1 MPNSGAIRAGKA
13 FVELALSGWDAF
25 ESGLNKAQKK
35 VEAFGKNTAK
45 IGLGMV
51 GAGSAILAPITAIF
65 ASTANRA
72 NDIKLLS
79 DKFNT
84 NAETISAWA
93 YAFERG
99 GVSLDEFGGT
109 LDSFRSKL
117 FSAADGADD
126 DFRRLGLNA
135 LALEK
140 MNKTDAF
147 RLVVDRINNLG
158 KATDRQEMGLK
169 FVGSAW
175 DKLGTT
181 VLRSSES
188 FKALQKEAKDVGA
201 IITNEQAAQGQKS
214 VMAFTQA
221 WQALKYGLMEVGM
234 QLLPQADNIQRFVQ
248 KFSNGIQVI
257 RRFIQDNSQLVIAVV
272 AVGAALVVGGI
283 ALLAFSKIVLIVS
296 ATLGALGTIAGVF
309 ASGIGLLASPFV
321 LATAAIVFML
331 ARLDLIE
338 PLLDSIKGSA
348 SSVGSTLTGVFDGL
362 KGTIADVFGKFK
374 ESWAIVVEAF
384 TAGDFESA
392 IDVSMATI
400 KASMA
405 SAVAW
410 LTDVWVRFKDTV
422 IGVFNE
428 VTDKLEDAIAGFT
441 IAYTEVTE
449 GKEEA
454 DKFGAGLRD
463 NLGRDRA
470 KRDAANKAFRDNQI
484 KEANKEKEE
493 AAEKLKAAQANA
505 TAKADERAGVGDAD
519 ENRRKRAAAMA
530 AWTDTDDLKAGS
542 GKLMAGILKAAKA
555 KGQELPTSDQLYKS
569 AKGTSSSYNI
579 GQSLA
584 YGDGIAERQLKTQA
598 QMLKEQQETKKAIEA
613 LGLTWR

>member
-25 ESGLNKAQKK
+25 ESGLNKAQKRI
-35 VEAFGKNTAK
+35 ETFGKNTAK

-117 FSAADGADD
+117 FAAADGSDD
-126 DFRRLGLNA
+126 DFRRIGLNA

-140 MNKTDAF
+140 MSKTDAF
-147 RLVVDRINNLG
+147 QLVVDRINNLG

-169 FVGSAW
+169 FFGSAW

-181 VLRSSES
+181 VLKSSES
-188 FKALQKEAKDVGA
+188 FKVLQQEAKDVGA
-201 IITNEQAAQGQKS
+201 VITNEQAAQGQKS
-214 VMAFTQA
+214 IMAFTQA
-221 WQALKYGLMEVGM
+221 WQSLKYALMEVGL
-234 QLLPQADNIQRFVQ
+234 QLLPQADNIQKVVQ
-248 KFSNGIQVI
+248 AFSNGIQVV
-257 RRFIQDNSQLVIAVV
+257 RRYIQDNSQLVLAVV
-272 AVGAALVVGGI
+272 AVGAALIAGGI
-283 ALLAFSKIVLIVS
+283 ALLVFSKIAIIV
-296 ATLGALGTIAGVF
+296 AGTLGALSTIAGVM
-309 ASGIGLLASPFV
+309 ASGVGLLASPFV
-321 LATAAIVFML
+321 LATAAVVFML
-331 ARLDLIE
+331 ARLDLLEGIF
-338 PLLDSIKGSA
+338 DSIKGGA
-348 SSVGSTLTGVFDGL
+348 TGLGATLTGVFDGFKTL
-362 KGTIADVFGKFK
+362 IEDVFGKFR
-374 ESWAIVVEAF
+374 ESWGLIVDALS
-384 TAGDFESA
+384 AGDMQGA
-392 IDVSMATI
+392 IDIAMATI

-410 LTDVWVRFKDTV
+410 MTDVWVKFKSVVVDT
-422 IGVFNE
+422 FNE
-428 VTDKLEDAIAGFT
+428 ISDKTEDALAGFM

-454 DKFGAGLRD
+454 EKFGKGLVGT
-463 NLGRDRA
+463 LESDRS
-470 KRDAANKAFRDNQI
+470 KRDASNKAFRENQI
-484 KEANKEKEE
+484 KEANEEKA
-493 AAEKLKAAQANA
+493 AAEEKLRGIKDDAKHAADLRKDAADSAANS
-505 TAKADERAGVGDAD
+505 AKW
-519 ENRRKRAAAMA
+519 KAMA
-530 AWTDTDDLKAGS
+530 AEDAG
-542 GKLMAGILKAAKA
+542 GN
-555 KGQELPTSDQLYKS
+555 KGSIFEAFSKMTHGALPSSDQLFKS
-569 AKGTSSSYNI
+569 AKGTSNSYGI

-584 YGDGIAERQLKTQA
+584 YGDGIAERQLKTQQ
-598 QMLKEQQETKKAIEA
+598 QMLKEAQETKQAIEA